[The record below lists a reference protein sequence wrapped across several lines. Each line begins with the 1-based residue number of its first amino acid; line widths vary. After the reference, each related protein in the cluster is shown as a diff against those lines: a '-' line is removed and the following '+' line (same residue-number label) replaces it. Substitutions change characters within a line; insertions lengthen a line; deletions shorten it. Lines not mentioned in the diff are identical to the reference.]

1 MDIYLEYEDIY
12 IPENLKWGMASVLCR
27 LAAKT
32 KPKKVF
38 VEDEIFS
45 RNYYPLLA
53 QKTVELQL

>member
-1 MDIYLEYEDIY
+1 
-12 IPENLKWGMASVLCR
+12 MASVLCR

-45 RNYYPLLA
+45 RNYYPLLV